1 MKKIFQK
8 NLKFKLISIKTKDLK
23 RKQILSI
30 CKLKNSFW
38 PWTIQKQFKWY
49 KKTTKK
55 TDINNMLIINSKLV
69 GYTLLRKRKGY
80 TNNQSFNEQN

>member
-49 KKTTKK
+49 KKTT
-55 TDINNMLIINSKLV
+55 
-69 GYTLLRKRKGY
+69 
-80 TNNQSFNEQN
+80 